1 MARPPSRR
9 PGHNRKAQYSLFASY
24 VVAMTGAAV
33 GLLLVVVA
41 IFDPTGF
48 AVIRTATAEI
58 TRPASIAMRNRER
71 FLRPTVLAAG
81 PEGHPQS
88 PSSPLRV
95 DLTGVGGGHLSKTVL
110 EVPL

>member
-24 VVAMTGAAV
+24 VVAVTGAVV

-48 AVIRTATAEI
+48 AAIRTGAAEL
-58 TRPASIAMRNRER
+58 TRPMSTGLRHMVSGAASLDEVLELGRASCRER
-71 FLRPTVLAAG
+71 VWTYVEIWVF
-81 PEGHPQS
+81 
-88 PSSPLRV
+88 
-95 DLTGVGGGHLSKTVL
+95 GVTLKKKKK
-110 EVPL
+110 E